1 MKILLVAINTKY
13 IHSNLA
19 VYTLKASAGE
29 YKDDVF
35 IKEYTINNTKDA
47 ILRDI
52 YKERPDLCCF
62 SVYIWNVEY
71 VKAISKEFSKLCPD
85 VPIIVGGP
93 EVTYDAKGFLIGN
106 PHVKGVIIGEGEATF
121 REVCRAFCEGESL
134 KNVSGLMY
142 REEGEIVFTGE
153 RDKLDMDTLEF
164 PYSEDED
171 FTNRIIYY
179 ETSRGCP
186 FGCSYCL
193 SSVERDLRFKNFDI
207 VKRELDFFLRKQ
219 VKQVKFVDRTF
230 NCDHGHALKI
240 WKYIKENDNG
250 ITNFHFEVSA
260 DLIKD
265 EELKVMEGMR
275 PGLIQLEIGVQ
286 SVNELTIKE
295 IHRTMRLEKVKEI
308 VKKIEAFGN
317 IHEHLDL
324 IAGLPYEN
332 LESFVVSF
340 NEIYALKPNQLQLG
354 FLKVLKGSYMYEH
367 REDYGL
373 VYTDN
378 PPYEVMSTKWISYD
392 DILLLKLVEE
402 MVEVYYNSGQFEV
415 SMRVLEGLF
424 DSAFDMYKELGLFYE
439 RKDYIA
445 LSHTRNRRGE
455 ILLEFMEEQKIQ
467 GDCPEY
473 LREALTVDIYLREN
487 SKTRPSFSKDLNE
500 WKDISRKLIKKGKLS
515 HLERID
521 YRLPLDKKA
530 SFEKGI
536 EKLPEPIYILFDYEK
551 RNPLNNQAEYEII
564 NGKDI

>member
-1 MKILLVAINTKY
+1 MKILLIAINSKY

-29 YKDDVF
+29 FKDDVC

-52 YKERPDLCCF
+52 YKEHPDLCCF

-71 VKAISKEFSKLCPD
+71 VKDISREFSKLCPD
-85 VPIIVGGP
+85 TPIIVGGP
-93 EVTYDAKGFLIGN
+93 EVTYDAKGFLISN
-106 PHVKGVIIGEGEATF
+106 PHITGVIIGEGEATF
-121 REVCRAFCEGESL
+121 REVCASYSNGTGLEGVL
-134 KNVSGLMY
+134 GLMY
-142 REEGEIVFTGE
+142 REKDEPVFTGE
-153 RDKLDMDTLEF
+153 REKLEMDTLSF

-193 SSVERDLRFKNFDI
+193 SSVERDLRFKSFDL
-207 VKRELDFFLRKQ
+207 VKKELDFFLRKQ

-230 NCDHGHALKI
+230 NCDHGHALDI

-260 DLIKD
+260 DLITD
-265 EELKVMEGMR
+265 NELKVMEGMR

-308 VKKIEAFGN
+308 VKKIESFGN

-324 IAGLPYEN
+324 IAGLPFEDM
-332 LESFVVSF
+332 ESFVISF

-424 DSAFDMYKELGLFYE
+424 DSAFDMYKELGRFYE
-439 RKDYIA
+439 EKGY
-445 LSHTRNRRGE
+445 LSCSHTRNRRGE
-455 ILLEFMEEQKIQ
+455 ILLEFVEERNAPE
-467 GDCPEY
+467 DFYEY
-473 LREALTVDIYLREN
+473 LKEALTVDIYLREN
-487 SKTRPSFSKDLNE
+487 SKTRPSFAGDLNE
-500 WKDISRKLIKKGKLS
+500 WKDISRKLIKKGKLN
-515 HLERID
+515 HLEKIN
-521 YRLPLDKKA
+521 YRLPLTKA
-530 SFEKGI
+530 DSPEGRI
-536 EKLPEPIYILFDYEK
+536 EKLSVPVYILFDYEK
-551 RNPLNNQAEYEII
+551 RNPLNNQAEYEIF
-564 NGKDI
+564 NGMDI